1 MQLLFED
8 MHPDEFRVR
17 VAKFGGAWVLYD
29 EYPTRADAMRMVSV
43 LADSGEYD
51 VIAIEPHVSA
61 AGMFQTHPMQRVWTR
76 S

>member
-17 VAKFGGAWVLYD
+17 VAKFGHPWQTYGKHD
-29 EYPTRADAMRMVSV
+29 KRADAMQTARD
-43 LADSGEYD
+43 LDDSGEYD

>member
-1 MQLLFED
+1 MELLLETLT
-8 MHPDEFRVR
+8 PDEFRVR

-61 AGMFQTHPMQRVWTR
+61 AGMFQTHPSQEVWR
-76 S
+76 R